1 LDDVIEPADNDA
13 LPTSTRRGHS
23 KMPERLDDDD
33 LALATERERVDAGLE
48 DYAEDDVPAAADPV
62 PDGASEEAD
71 VVQRGLSEAG
81 FSELGDRKSSPTDTD
96 YLDLAERVLLLFA
109 TP

>member
-1 LDDVIEPADNDA
+1 MSAPRDEETPTLDDVIEPADNDA

-71 VVQRGLSEAG
+71 VAQRGLGEDA
-81 FSELGDRKSSPTDTD
+81 
-96 YLDLAERVLLLFA
+96 
-109 TP
+109 